1 MTRENINE
9 EIKRQ
14 SDLLRQNLI
23 DLMVEKNLVAADLA
37 KMTGSSKR
45 KINNW
50 FAGATNCADVMMSI
64 VVALEAEI
72 TLVTD
77 VEIE

>member
-1 MTRENINE
+1 MTQQEIKE
-9 EIKRQ
+9 EIERQ

-37 KMTGSSKR
+37 KMTGYSKR

-50 FAGATNCADVMMSI
+50 FACAIQDVNLMMAI
-64 VVALEAEI
+64 TVALGAEI

-77 VEIE
+77 VEE